1 MNTARGRILIAFA
14 IVYVVW
20 GSTYLGIRVAVET
33 IPPFL
38 LAASRSLVAGALLL
52 AFARWREGRSEA
64 SAAPPLHPRATYWRT
79 AFLMGFLMFA
89 LGNALLS
96 WAETRIDSGLAA
108 LLVGAIPLWVVIL
121 ARINPWGTK
130 REITP
135 QKVAGVVVGLIG
147 LGMLILPGSAAAAAG
162 VRFDVLAVGLLL
174 IGSIGWAIGTVIAP
188 SLPHPKDKLEGS
200 GMTMLAGGAMILVI
214 SLVRGEL
221 SGFALGAVSGRS
233 IFAWV
238 YLVIFGSMIAYS
250 AYIYLVAECEPTT
263 VATYALVNPIVAVF
277 LGWLFV
283 DEVVTGR
290 MLVATL
296 VIIAGLALT
305 LFGGEAAAWAGRQAR
320 ATGRVIRQT
329 VL

>member
-1 MNTARGRILIAFA
+1 MNTARGRIIIAFA

-38 LAASRSLVAGALLL
+38 LAASRSLFAGALLL
-52 AFARWREGRSEA
+52 AFAKWRSRGKDSAPAPHSPRVLWRS
-64 SAAPPLHPRATYWRT
+64 

-108 LLVGAIPLWVVIL
+108 LLVGAIPLWVVVL

-130 REITP
+130 RPITP

-147 LGMLILPGSAAAAAG
+147 LGMLILPGSAATAAG

-221 SGFALGAVSGRS
+221 SSFTLAAVSGRS
-233 IFAWV
+233 IFAWI

-329 VL
+329 VF